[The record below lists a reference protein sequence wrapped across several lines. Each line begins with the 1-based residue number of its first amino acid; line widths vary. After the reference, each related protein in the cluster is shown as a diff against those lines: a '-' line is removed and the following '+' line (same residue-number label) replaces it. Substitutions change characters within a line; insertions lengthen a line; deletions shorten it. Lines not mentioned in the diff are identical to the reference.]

1 MLRRT
6 FLLTSTLLAPAV
18 ALPMRAARAHHG
30 WGSYDAAHPLTLSG
44 EVASIAFQNPHGILM
59 LKVPDK
65 TWEVVLA
72 PPSRMIAR
80 GLRNEQITAGQR
92 VEVMGYPSQ
101 VHGDELR
108 AEWIKVA
115 DTTYQLR

>member
-1 MLRRT
+1 M
-6 FLLTSTLLAPAV
+6 
-18 ALPMRAARAHHG
+18 
-30 WGSYDAAHPLTLSG
+30 SG
-44 EVASIAFQNPHGILM
+44 EVGSIVFQNPHGVLM
-59 LKVPDK
+59 LKVPGK

-80 GLRNEQITAGQR
+80 GLRNEQIAPGQLVR
-92 VEVMGYPSQ
+92 VMGYPNK
-101 VHGDELR
+101 VDGDELR

>member
-6 FLLTSTLLAPAV
+6 FLLSSTLLAPGMT
-18 ALPMRAARAHHG
+18 LLARPAQAHHG
-30 WGSYDAAHPLTLSG
+30 WGSYDAANPLTLTG
-44 EVASIAFQNPHGILM
+44 EVVSIAFQNPHGVLM

-80 GLRNEQITAGQR
+80 GLRNEQITAGQT

-101 VHGDELR
+101 AHGDELR

-115 DTTYQLR
+115 DNTYQLR